1 MRHIAMKYDVQTNHT
16 TQTTV
21 LIAGR
26 PYLLKVNS
34 ADEALVHQV
43 AQDIDA
49 KLAALNAAR
58 PGCDQQD
65 CFALAL
71 LGAILENR
79 KAYARREQVLVR

>member
-1 MRHIAMKYDVQTNHT
+1 MKYEVQTNHT

-34 ADEALVHQV
+34 AEEAMAHQI
-43 AQDIDA
+43 AEEINNR
-49 KLAALNAAR
+49 LAALKAGR

-71 LGAILENR
+71 LSVAMENR
-79 KAYARREQVLVR
+79 RAYAKQERSGVPVR